1 MAQEGN
7 QRILSSSNTLNI
19 HSTHKSREI
28 TNRRRSELTATDRE
42 LKSMQQQNGHEDSLN
57 RVREGDVP
65 EQDDLRGHAAETAQP
80 NIVDRKRKLGR
91 SPAIVGILAALL
103 LGVFIAKGIRTRV
116 HAEETLT
123 TTTRQDAVLAVAVTS
138 PVQGAA
144 AQEITL
150 PANTQAFID
159 TPIYARTS
167 GYLGKWYADIGT
179 RVRAGQLLAEIETPE
194 LDQQVQQ
201 AQSDLAAAQANQ
213 QLAQITADR
222 WTKLLAK
229 NAVSKQE
236 TDQATQDLIAR
247 QSVLSAAQANVR
259 RLQQLQGFEKV
270 YAPFDGVITTRNV
283 DIGALIQAGDINSP
297 KLELFHMA
305 STDKLRLF
313 VPVPEVYAN
322 EVHNGDQVAVTSDA
336 IPDAKFTGTIVRNS
350 DAIDISSRTLN
361 VEVDIINAEHKLFPG
376 QYAFIHLPIPPST
389 SSMTLPSNALLF
401 RKEGLRVGVVRDG
414 RVQLAPVQIGHDYGA
429 KVEIIS
435 GLVPQDQVILNPP
448 DSLAQG
454 ERVNVEKGDA
464 E

>member
-1 MAQEGN
+1 M
-7 QRILSSSNTLNI
+7 
-19 HSTHKSREI
+19 
-28 TNRRRSELTATDRE
+28 
-42 LKSMQQQNGHEDSLN
+42 
-57 RVREGDVP
+57 
-65 EQDDLRGHAAETAQP
+65 
-80 NIVDRKRKLGR
+80 
-91 SPAIVGILAALL
+91 
-103 LGVFIAKGIRTRV
+103 
-116 HAEETLT
+116 
-123 TTTRQDAVLAVAVTS
+123 LAVAVTS
-138 PVQGAA
+138 PVEGAA
-144 AQEITL
+144 GQEIML

-167 GYLGKWYADIGT
+167 GYLRKWYADIGT
-179 RVRAGQLLAEIETPE
+179 RVHSGQLLAEIETPE
-194 LDQQVQQ
+194 LDQQVEQ
-201 AQSDLAAAQANQ
+201 AQSDLAAAQANR

-222 WTKLLAK
+222 WTKLLVK

-236 TDQATQDLIAR
+236 TDQATSDLIAR
-247 QSVLSAAQANVR
+247 QSVLAAAQANVR

-270 YAPFDGVITTRNV
+270 YAPFDGVITARNI

-322 EVHNGDQVAVTSDA
+322 EVHNGARVAVTSDA

-350 DAIDISSRTLN
+350 DSIDISNRTLN
-361 VEVDIINAEHKLFPG
+361 VEVDVINTERKLFPG
-376 QYAFIHLPIPPST
+376 QYAFIHLAIPPSN
-389 SSMTLPSNALLF
+389 SSMTLPSNTLLF
-401 RKEGLRVGVVRDG
+401 RKEGLRVGVVHDG
-414 RVQLAPVQIGHDYGA
+414 RVQLAPVRVGQDYGA

-435 GLVPQDQVILNPP
+435 GLAPADQVILNPP

>member
-1 MAQEGN
+1 
-7 QRILSSSNTLNI
+7 
-19 HSTHKSREI
+19 
-28 TNRRRSELTATDRE
+28 
-42 LKSMQQQNGHEDSLN
+42 MQQQNGVRDSMNQHLG
-57 RVREGDVP
+57 GDAP
-65 EQDDLRGHAAETAQP
+65 EENDQNGHAAQTAQP
-80 NIVDRKRKLGR
+80 
-91 SPAIVGILAALL
+91 ILAAPDRKIGRGLAIGGIFALLL

-123 TTTRQDAVLAVAVTS
+123 STTRQDAVLTVAVTS

-167 GYLGKWYADIGT
+167 GYLRKWYADIGT
-179 RVRAGQLLAEIETPE
+179 HVHAGQLLAEIETPE

-229 NAVSKQE
+229 DAVSKQE

-270 YAPFDGVITTRNV
+270 YAPFDGMITARNI

-297 KLELFHMA
+297 KLELFHLGW
-305 STDKLRLF
+305 TDKLRLF

-322 EVHNGDQVAVTSDA
+322 EVHNGDRVAVTSDGV
-336 IPDAKFTGTIVRNS
+336 PDAKFTGTMVRNS
-350 DAIDISSRTLN
+350 HSIDTSSRTLN
-361 VEVDIINAEHKLFPG
+361 VEVDVINAEHKLFPG
-376 QYAFIHLPIPPST
+376 QYAFIHLPIPPSI
-389 SSMTLPSNALLF
+389 SSMSLPSNALLF

-414 RVQLAPVQIGHDYGA
+414 RVQLAPVQIGQDYGA

-435 GLVPQDQVILNPP
+435 GLAPRDQVILNPP

>member
-1 MAQEGN
+1 
-7 QRILSSSNTLNI
+7 
-19 HSTHKSREI
+19 
-28 TNRRRSELTATDRE
+28 
-42 LKSMQQQNGHEDSLN
+42 MQQQDGVKDSMDHSL
-57 RVREGDVP
+57 EGGTPAQNDHH
-65 EQDDLRGHAAETAQP
+65 GHAGQSAQP
-80 NIVDRKRKLGR
+80 IVVDPDRKLGWG
-91 SPAIVGILAALL
+91 PAIGGILAALL
-103 LGVFIAKGIRTRV
+103 LGVFIANGIRTRV

-123 TTTRQDAVLAVAVTS
+123 TTTRQDAVLSVAVTS
-138 PVQGAA
+138 PIPGAA

-167 GYLGKWYADIGT
+167 GYLRKWYADIGT
-179 RVRAGQLLAEIETPE
+179 HVHAGQLLAEIETPE

-213 QLAQITADR
+213 RLAQITADR

-236 TDQATQDLIAR
+236 TDQATSDLNAR
-247 QSVLSAAQANVR
+247 QSVLSTAEANVR

-270 YAPFDGVITTRNV
+270 YAPFDGVITARNV
-283 DIGALIQAGDINSP
+283 DIGALIQAGDINSQ
-297 KLELFHMA
+297 KLELFHLA

-322 EVHNGDQVAVTSDA
+322 EVHNGDHVAVTSDA

-361 VEVDIINAEHKLFPG
+361 VEVDVINGEHKLFPG

-389 SSMTLPSNALLF
+389 SSMTLLANTLLF
-401 RKEGLRVGVVRDG
+401 RKEGLRVGLVRDG
-414 RVQLAPVQIGHDYGA
+414 RVQLAPVQIGRDYGA
-429 KVEIIS
+429 KVEITS
-435 GLVPQDQVILNPP
+435 GLAPADQVILNPP

>member
-1 MAQEGN
+1 
-7 QRILSSSNTLNI
+7 
-19 HSTHKSREI
+19 
-28 TNRRRSELTATDRE
+28 
-42 LKSMQQQNGHEDSLN
+42 MQQQNGYEDSLN
-57 RVREGDVP
+57 QIREGAVP
-65 EQDDLRGHAAETAQP
+65 EQDDHCGHAAETAHLVVV
-80 NIVDRKRKLGR
+80 NTERRLGR
-91 SPAIVGILAALL
+91 GPVIGGILAALV
-103 LGVFIAKGIRTRV
+103 LGVFIVTGIRTRV
-116 HAEETLT
+116 HAEEALT
-123 TTTRQDAVLAVAVTS
+123 TSTRQDAILAVAVTT
-138 PVQGAA
+138 PTEGAA

-159 TPIYARTS
+159 TLIYARTS
-167 GYLGKWYADIGT
+167 GYLRKWYADIGT
-179 RVRAGQLLAEIETPE
+179 HVHAGQVLADIETPE

-213 QLAQITADR
+213 QIAKITADR

-229 NAVSKQE
+229 NAVSHQE
-236 TDQATQDLIAR
+236 TDQAMSDLNAR
-247 QSVLSAAQANVR
+247 QSVLSAAEANVR

-270 YAPFDGVITTRNV
+270 YAPFDGVITARNI

-322 EVHNGDQVAVTSDA
+322 QVHNGDHVAVTSDA
-336 IPDAKFTGTIVRNS
+336 LPDAKFIGMIVRNS

-361 VEVDIINAEHKLFPG
+361 VEVDVLNTDHKLFPG
-376 QYAFIHLPIPPST
+376 QYAFIHLPIPPSN
-389 SSMTLPSNALLF
+389 SSMTLPSNTLLF
-401 RKEGLRVGVVRDG
+401 RKEGLRVGVVKGG
-414 RVQLAPVQIGHDYGA
+414 RVQLAPVQIGQDYGA

-435 GLVPQDQVILNPP
+435 GLAPADQIILNPP

-454 ERVNVEKGDA
+454 ERVNIEKGDA

>member
-1 MAQEGN
+1 
-7 QRILSSSNTLNI
+7 
-19 HSTHKSREI
+19 
-28 TNRRRSELTATDRE
+28 
-42 LKSMQQQNGHEDSLN
+42 MQQQDGVKDLTDHLL
-57 RVREGDVP
+57 EGNVP
-65 EQDDLRGHAAETAQP
+65 EQNDHNGHATETARP
-80 NIVDRKRKLGR
+80 IVADTDRKLGQG
-91 SPAIVGILAALL
+91 PVIGGVLVALV
-103 LGVFIAKGIRTRV
+103 LGALIAKGIRTRV

-123 TTTRQDAVLAVAVTS
+123 TTTRQDAVLSVAVTS
-138 PVQGAA
+138 PIPGAA

-167 GYLGKWYADIGT
+167 GYLRKWYADIGT
-179 RVRAGQLLAEIETPE
+179 HVHTGQVLAEIETPE

-222 WTKLLAK
+222 WTKLLVK

-236 TDQATQDLIAR
+236 TDQTTSDLIAR
-247 QSVLSAAQANVR
+247 QSVLAAAQANVR

-270 YAPFDGVITTRNV
+270 YAPFDGVITTRNI

-322 EVHNGDQVAVTSDA
+322 QVHNGDHIAVTSDA
-336 IPDAKFTGTIVRNS
+336 LPDAKFIGTIVRNS

-361 VEVDIINAEHKLFPG
+361 VEVDVLNPEHKLFPG
-376 QYAFIHLPIPPST
+376 QYAFIHLPIPPSN

-401 RKEGLRVGVVRDG
+401 RKEGLRVGVVRNA
-414 RVQLAPVQIGHDYGA
+414 RVQLVAVQIGQDYGA
-429 KVEIIS
+429 NVEIIS
-435 GLVPQDQVILNPP
+435 GLALADQVILNPP

-454 ERVNVEKGDA
+454 ERVIVEKGDA

>member
-1 MAQEGN
+1 MPAEELQKGAATMESHG
-7 QRILSSSNTLNI
+7 TV
-19 HSTHKSREI
+19 EI
-28 TNRRRSELTATDRE
+28 DPR
-42 LKSMQQQNGHEDSLN
+42 
-57 RVREGDVP
+57 
-65 EQDDLRGHAAETAQP
+65 
-80 NIVDRKRKLGR
+80 RKLG
-91 SPAIVGILAALL
+91 PGFIVAGVLAIVVLGIL
-103 LGVFIAKGIRTRV
+103 IAMGILSRV
-116 HAEETLT
+116 HAEATLAT
-123 TTTRQDAVLAVAVTS
+123 VSQQDAVLSVAVTT
-138 PVQGAA
+138 PVAGAA

-167 GYLGKWYADIGT
+167 GYLRKWYADIGT
-179 RVRAGQLLAEIETPE
+179 HVHAGRLLAEIETPE
-194 LDQQVQQ
+194 LDQQVQE

-236 TDQATQDLIAR
+236 TDQATSELNAR
-247 QSVLSAAQANVR
+247 QSVLAAAQANVR

-270 YAPFDGVITTRNV
+270 YAPFDGVITARNI

-322 EVHNGDQVAVTSDA
+322 EVHNGAHVAVTSDA

-350 DAIDISSRTLN
+350 DSIDISNRTLN
-361 VEVDIINAEHKLFPG
+361 VEVDVINTQHKLFPG
-376 QYAFIHLPIPPST
+376 QYAFIHLAIPPSN
-389 SSMTLPSNALLF
+389 SSMTLPSNTLLF

-414 RVQLAPVQIGHDYGA
+414 RVQLAPVRVGQDYGA

-435 GLVPQDQVILNPP
+435 GLAPADQVILNPP